1 MCSPT
6 AATVGMMAVGAG
18 TQAMG
23 ARNQAKVARDQAEQ
37 EEATLRYQAQVDEN
51 NAQIAEWQWQDAI
64 RQGQRQEQDLRL
76 QSSQLRSRQRVGM
89 ATNGVAMASD
99 TVIDVLTTT
108 DYLTERDVLTVQNNA
123 LRSAWG
129 YELQSTSFKDD
140 AVAQRYGASRAGA
153 NAASISPSSAITSS
167 LLGSAGAVA
176 PTLHRMYRDGSFS
189 NDAGGALNK
198 AGSGVTLYGLKRR

>member
-64 RQGQRQEQDLRL
+64 RQGHQRRGHGFRHGYRRTDDNRL
-76 QSSQLRSRQRVGM
+76 P
-89 ATNGVAMASD
+89 D
-99 TVIDVLTTT
+99 
-108 DYLTERDVLTVQNNA
+108 
-123 LRSAWG
+123 
-129 YELQSTSFKDD
+129 
-140 AVAQRYGASRAGA
+140 
-153 NAASISPSSAITSS
+153 
-167 LLGSAGAVA
+167 
-176 PTLHRMYRDGSFS
+176 
-189 NDAGGALNK
+189 
-198 AGSGVTLYGLKRR
+198 